1 MSDRFYSAEDIAEQ
15 VNFVEQLLS
24 GLGPQDEY
32 SEAIVKN
39 QQMIL
44 DSLLELSED
53 GVGRGGTAF
62 TDDMIQNID
71 NLPIGIVGTTT
82 EEIASGEKGYAL
94 FSINGTN
101 VEAKV
106 QMEGQ
111 VDENGVIVIDDEG
124 NIARPA
130 IGQESALAML
140 TGAAAGGKFDPI
152 RPTSYRVFETSDME
166 EAGPGGTIQVNPGDR
181 KVFFDSGDLNS
192 PGFMLAVGAVD
203 VKDVLFRLVVD
214 GDRDVGG
221 ITNSPLGTINT
232 PFSFVN
238 EFGGAIPVFERVQY
252 VAEIPEESNSSA
264 ELAARVHMYQL

>member
-62 TDDMIQNID
+62 TDEMIENID
-71 NLPIGIVGTTT
+71 DLPIGIVGTTT

-106 QMEGQ
+106 KMEGQ

-166 EAGPGGTIQVNPGDR
+166 ASLDNGVIQISPGER
-181 KVFFDSGDLNS
+181 EVFFDTGSLTS
-192 PGFMLAVGAVD
+192 PGFLLAIGASDSQD
-203 VKDVLFRLVVD
+203 VSYRVVVD

-221 ITNSPLGTINT
+221 VTNSPLGTINT

-238 EFGGAIPVFERVQY
+238 EFGGAIPVFDRVQY
-252 VAEIPEESNSSA
+252 VASMPESAQSSA
-264 ELAARVHMYQL
+264 EIAARAHMYQL